1 MTAPAVARVA
11 TTPNEAKI
19 LVALLQAEGI
29 PAHVDGEALADEVAL
44 SQRAMNLQGVR
55 VIVPTS
61 SLEQAREIL
70 ADTAVSEA
78 ELEAQALAAGEA
90 TNETP
95 ATNKR
100 TARLVAFL
108 LFAVVAIVWILS
120 TGAVVPTGNG

>member
-29 PAHVDGEALADEVAL
+29 PAHVDGESLADEVAL

-70 ADTAVSEA
+70 ADTAVPES
-78 ELEAQALAAGEA
+78 ELEAQALAAGELA
-90 TNETP
+90 TDAATP
-95 ATNKR
+95 NKR
-100 TARLVAFL
+100 TARLVAFVL
-108 LFAVVAIVWILS
+108 LAFVAIVWILS

>member
-29 PAHVDGEALADEVAL
+29 PAHVDEVLADELAMNP
-44 SQRAMNLQGVR
+44 RAMYLQGRR

-70 ADTAVSEA
+70 ADTAVPEA
-78 ELEAQALAAGEA
+78 ELEAQALAAGE
-90 TNETP
+90 P
-95 ATNKR
+95 ANGTAAPNNR
-100 TARLVAFL
+100 AARLVAFL

>member
-29 PAHVDGEALADEVAL
+29 PAHVDGESLADEVAL

-70 ADTAVSEA
+70 ADTAVPES
-78 ELEAQALAAGEA
+78 ELEAQALAAGEPASDA
-90 TNETP
+90 TP
-95 ATNKR
+95 NKR
-100 TARLVAFL
+100 TARLVAFAL
-108 LFAVVAIVWILS
+108 LAFVAIVWILS

>member
-70 ADTAVSEA
+70 ADTAVPEA